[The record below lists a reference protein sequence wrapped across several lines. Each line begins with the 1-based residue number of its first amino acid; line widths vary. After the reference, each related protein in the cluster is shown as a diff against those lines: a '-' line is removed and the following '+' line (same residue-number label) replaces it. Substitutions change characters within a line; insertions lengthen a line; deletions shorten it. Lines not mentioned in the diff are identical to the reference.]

1 MRYSASSASFASVNS
16 KNFSRL
22 AQALF
27 CISALAMVLVLPGCA
42 TYSAGFV
49 RVENAAAKR
58 DLDGALKS
66 LDELKLTGSDEA
78 LLYLNKGT
86 LLRLQGKYAD
96 SNMQF
101 ESAKSLMEKLN
112 AISIKEQAA
121 SVSINDT
128 FKAYECLPSEQL
140 MVYSFEALNYL
151 QMGAVDDAAVEA
163 RQFDVK
169 QGLIAKKNKGAKYL
183 SGAFVRYLNGMVYEA
198 AGETDSARIEM
209 QKAVAAYKEQNPG
222 FPVPKKLTADLAR
235 LEADKAAPS
244 EVVFVLH
251 NGLGPSLNENN
262 IRVPNPGYDPRNP
275 KSISMFSLAVPKLVK
290 RPLPVDHVVL
300 NSDSVSETSEV
311 VEDVNGIA
319 EKSFNDRLPAII
331 ARGVARLA
339 VKKTAEVETNKRNE
353 GNPMVSIFT
362 SVVSNVSE
370 RADTRTWSLLPG
382 NIQMARMVLPAGK
395 HDVTATYYS
404 ANGSVIGTREFK
416 DIAVKPGQKS
426 FVSDYFFYPPS
437 PPRAA
442 N

>member
-1 MRYSASSASFASVNS
+1 MRNRVGSASFASVNS
-16 KNFSRL
+16 MEFSRL
-22 AQALF
+22 PQALL
-27 CISALAMVLVLPGCA
+27 CIAVLAMVLVLPGCA

-49 RVENAAAKR
+49 QVENAAAKR
-58 DLDGALKS
+58 DLDGAVKS
-66 LDELKLTGSDEA
+66 LDELKLTGADEA

-101 ESAKSLMEKLN
+101 ESAKSLMEKLS

-121 SVSINDT
+121 SVTINDT
-128 FKAYECLPSEQL
+128 FKAYEGLPSEQL

-169 QGLIAKKNKGAKYL
+169 QGLIAKRNKGAKYL

-198 AGETDSARIEM
+198 AGEADSALIEM
-209 QKAVAAYKEQNPG
+209 QKAADAYKEQNPG
-222 FPVPKKLTADLAR
+222 SPAPKKLTADLAR
-235 LEADKAAPS
+235 LADGKAAPS

-275 KSISMFSLAVPKLVK
+275 KSFAMLSLAVPKFVR

-300 NSDSVSETSEV
+300 SSDSVSVTSEI

-319 EKSFNDRLPAII
+319 EKSFNDRLPTII

-339 VKKTAEVETNKRNE
+339 VKKAAEAETNTRNQ

-362 SVVSNVSE
+362 SVVSNASE

-382 NIQMARMVLPAGK
+382 NIQMARLVLPSGK
-395 HDVTATYYS
+395 HDVTATYYA
-404 ANGSVIGTREFK
+404 ANGNVIGAREFK
-416 DIAVKPGQKS
+416 NIEVKPGQKS
-426 FVSDYFFYPPS
+426 FVSDYFFYPPA